1 MPIFKLEMTV
11 ETVVEA
17 DSMEDAIDY
26 AMSNQREV
34 MDECEPE
41 VRLTMEV
48 TSLRGLPAGWDGDC
62 FPYGEAPSVDRHRL
76 RDLLPA

>member
-1 MPIFKLEMTV
+1 MPIYKLELTT

-26 AMSNQREV
+26 AITNHREV
-34 MDECEPE
+34 KDDWEPE
-41 VRLTMEV
+41 VGLTMEV
-48 TSLRGLPAGWDGDC
+48 TNLRELPAGWDGDC
-62 FPYGEAPSVDRHRL
+62 FAYGEAPAVDGHRL